1 MTTFR
6 QRFVGATELPK
17 TLTEFDVEQ
26 SFQLSRDDL
35 DAIRKRFHYQAML
48 KNPEMEHEEANMITL
63 AGSKTGEMI
72 WQFTKAGKVDFA
84 CLQPGHYDAGMKGA
98 VSVTKTSFKAPAA
111 TQIPPLMATSNSPT

>member
-1 MTTFR
+1 VTTFR

-98 VSVTKTSFKAPAA
+98 VSVTKTSFKA
-111 TQIPPLMATSNSPT
+111 TSR

>member
-98 VSVTKTSFKAPAA
+98 VSVTKTSFKA
-111 TQIPPLMATSNSPT
+111 TSR